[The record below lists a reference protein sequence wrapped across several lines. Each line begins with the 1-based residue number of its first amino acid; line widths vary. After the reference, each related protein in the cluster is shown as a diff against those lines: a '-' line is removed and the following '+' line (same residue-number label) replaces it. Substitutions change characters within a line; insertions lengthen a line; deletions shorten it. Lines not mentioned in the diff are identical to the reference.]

1 MITLNRKDK
10 DGEEYE
16 CAVNPAFITSAC
28 YIADSGLT
36 ALNMDG
42 QQTIWVTD
50 SPRIVAIRIEEY
62 NHG

>member
-1 MITLNRKDK
+1 MDI
-10 DGEEYE
+10 DGNEYE
-16 CAVNPAFITSAC
+16 CAVNPLFITSAC
-28 YIADSGLT
+28 FIPKSGLT